1 VKLTFLGT
9 GTSTGIPVI
18 GCTCNIC
25 ASKDSRDMRLRTSV
39 MIEYEDTKVVIDTGP
54 DFRRQMLENNFSS
67 IDAVVF
73 THAHKDHI
81 AGLDDIRPINYLQ
94 KKIISVYADVS
105 VQQALQREYPYIF
118 SKDYP
123 GVPLIQIH
131 SIDEN
136 HSFEIQGKLWQPIR
150 VMHMNMPVL
159 GFRIEDL
166 VYITDANY
174 ICDEELEKCK
184 NAKVLVL
191 NALHH
196 QKHYSHFNL
205 EEALEIVERIQPKR
219 TFFTHISHHMGLI
232 DEINSRLPVS
242 VSLAYDGM
250 SIEI

>member
-1 VKLTFLGT
+1 MKITFLGT
-9 GTSTGIPVI
+9 GTSQGVPI
-18 GCTCNIC
+18 IC
-25 ASKDSRDMRLRTSV
+25 CECAVCRSQNSKDKRLRSSIL
-39 MIEYEDTKVVIDTGP
+39 IESDNAKVVIDSGP
-54 DFRRQMLENNFSS
+54 DFRQQMLR
-67 IDAVVF
+67 IGIKTLDAVVF
-73 THAHKDHI
+73 THEHKDHI

>member
-1 VKLTFLGT
+1 
-9 GTSTGIPVI
+9 
-18 GCTCNIC
+18 
-25 ASKDSRDMRLRTSV
+25 
-39 MIEYEDTKVVIDTGP
+39 
-54 DFRRQMLENNFSS
+54 
-67 IDAVVF
+67 
-73 THAHKDHI
+73 
-81 AGLDDIRPINYLQ
+81 
-94 KKIISVYADVS
+94 
-105 VQQALQREYPYIF
+105 
-118 SKDYP
+118 
-123 GVPLIQIH
+123 
-131 SIDEN
+131 
-136 HSFEIQGKLWQPIR
+136 
-150 VMHMNMPVL
+150 MNMPVL